1 MFDSNLDGN
10 IDYSEFKEFVS
21 NSVKIKHKKVS
32 KDMGDEDSIATQ
44 AILKLKQSIEVHKI
58 DTQK

>member
-32 KDMGDEDSIATQ
+32 KDMGDEDSIAT
-44 AILKLKQSIEVHKI
+44 
-58 DTQK
+58 